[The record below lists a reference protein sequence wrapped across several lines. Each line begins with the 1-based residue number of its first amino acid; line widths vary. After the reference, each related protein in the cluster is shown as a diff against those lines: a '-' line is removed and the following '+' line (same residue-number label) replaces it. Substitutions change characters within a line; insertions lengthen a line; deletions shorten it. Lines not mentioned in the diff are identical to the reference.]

1 MQTFPKSMSFS
12 IRYLH
17 PNARHSYSSA
27 ATFYSVS
34 ISKPIPVWF
43 GKKFKILTTRF
54 PNQFQFGLEK
64 NYNFDDSFSKPIPVW
79 FGKNDHIS
87 EAKNSKLII
96 IWTKESWFPASV
108 TGSSFLKLCWCDS
121 IRWAGWRG
129 DAQWGRGCQQGGRQG
144 VALSV
149 EVGVCDQLGDNI
161 GCWVSLRWWQAD
173 VRDWRGVGVG
183 GVGGWSPRS
192 RVRLKVLL
200 KTANFICFRWVDIIQ
215 VSVSIPLVRC
225 ASGNVYVL
233 NTFRCS
239 NIRAMP
245 TAHLGSITDA
255 EKVKVK

>member
-1 MQTFPKSMSFS
+1 MHIGYILFCVHFQT
-12 IRYLH
+12 
-17 PNARHSYSSA
+17 NSSL
-27 ATFYSVS
+27 
-34 ISKPIPVWF
+34 VW
-43 GKKFKILTTRF
+43 KKI
-54 PNQFQFGLEK
+54 Q
-64 NYNFDDSFSKPIPVW
+64 NFDDSFSKPIPVW

-108 TGSSFLKLCWCDS
+108 TGSSFLKLCWYDS

-255 EKVKVK
+255 EKVKVKWIQNGHGLGLHTQGQKAKSSLNKIDWNVWFCKKGKLTFIF